1 MKTVKRIGMDV
12 LVALYCLQLPLF
24 VAYLADRKSVV

>member
-12 LVALYCLQLPLF
+12 LVALYFAQLPL
-24 VAYLADRKSVV
+24 VIAYLVINL

>member
-12 LVALYCLQLPLF
+12 LVAVYCLQLPLI
-24 VAYLADRKSVV
+24 VIYLVMNL

>member
-12 LVALYCLQLPLF
+12 LVALYCLQLPIA
-24 VAYLADRKSVV
+24 VAYLVMHL

>member
-12 LVALYCLQLPLF
+12 LVALYFLQIPA
-24 VAYLADRKSVV
+24 VVVYLVMNL